1 MSKFD
6 KTVNLL
12 LNRLVFEQDENNLDQ
27 ENQKQE
33 ESDFLQTPEETES
46 NQTPEE
52 NQLPESEE
60 EKKLTNIEKKYE
72 NEGNAYLID
81 SERKYNSGEEYVD
94 NFLGK
99 TKQILTSFS
108 DSEKGQVSESA
119 LMDDLKKFKD
129 YAVSGGKKFLSAI
142 SSSQEKLADLTVNN
156 MDKIANYAV
165 GKEFAVQINNELSES
180 FLYKAVAI
188 FLDPTGIMS
197 WPYLKKAT
205 DAYDAHKGTED
216 EAIYQLNL
224 LAAQI
229 SVIPNFAFKPIFGI
243 LTLPFRIAFGGG
255 AKIAEKIFGVAGTR
269 KVARGLSNWMK
280 KILPF
285 KPRSAKLAD
294 RAAKSSKLGS
304 KSTKLSKFTPKLPKI
319 GQLVPKLGK
328 YVPKVVKGVPVM
340 ASGNIPKF
348 LEDLQSRGEK
358 VAKTSGSKVGTLGRF
373 PRFGEISTQRP

>member
-12 LNRLVFEQDENNLDQ
+12 LNRLVFEQDETNIDQ
-27 ENQKQE
+27 ENTEQTSE
-33 ESDFLQTPEETES
+33 ETEASQTPEEKQLADIEEKYERQNNFFLTES
-46 NQTPEE
+46 
-52 NQLPESEE
+52 
-60 EKKLTNIEKKYE
+60 KLKYE
-72 NEGNAYLID
+72 
-81 SERKYNSGEEYVD
+81 SGEEYV
-94 NFLGK
+94 NRFILNS
-99 TKQILTSFS
+99 TKI
-108 DSEKGQVSESA
+108 KNINESA
-119 LMDDLKKFKD
+119 FMDDLSKIKD
-129 YAVSGGKKFLSAI
+129 YLVAMGRKFLDNI
-142 SSSQEKLADLTVNN
+142 SPAQENLADLTVKNI
-156 MDKIANYAV
+156 DKISDYTFGREFSNYL
-165 GKEFAVQINNELSES
+165 NNNLSES

-205 DAYDAHKGTED
+205 DEYEKHKGTED

-255 AKIAEKIFGVAGTR
+255 AKIAEKVFGVAGTR
-269 KVARGLSNWMK
+269 KVARGLSNW
-280 KILPF
+280 ISRLLPF
-285 KPRSAKLAD
+285 KARAAKLAD
-294 RAAKSSKLGS
+294 KI
-304 KSTKLSKFTPKLPKI
+304 LPKAVK
-319 GQLVPKLGK
+319 GVGK
-328 YVPKVVKGVPVM
+328 GVIKTVPKVVKGVPVI